1 MKILK
6 YTLILIGVLIVGF
19 LLMGVVKPQ
28 VSYDCEIS
36 VDKPVQESWAVIQD
50 EEKLSDWLT
59 GFKRIEHVSGTPGT
73 EGAVADVYF
82 DNNGQEMAIRET
94 ITSLVPDESI
104 SMSYT
109 SDFMNMDYNLSMED
123 VEGGTKINTNTVAK
137 GNGMFARSM
146 MALMAGSIKAQE
158 TMNLENL
165 KQTIEKN
172 EKNYFPVDTMV
183 VDSLSNIVN

>member
-1 MKILK
+1 
-6 YTLILIGVLIVGF
+6 
-19 LLMGVVKPQ
+19 MGVVKPQ

>member
-6 YTLILIGVLIVGF
+6 YILILIGVLIVGF

-82 DNNGQEMAIRET
+82 DNNGQEMTIRET

-109 SDFMNMDYNLSMED
+109 SDFMNMDYKLSMEGA
-123 VEGGTKINTNTVAK
+123 EGGTKINTNTVAK

-183 VDSLSNIVN
+183 VDSLSSVVN